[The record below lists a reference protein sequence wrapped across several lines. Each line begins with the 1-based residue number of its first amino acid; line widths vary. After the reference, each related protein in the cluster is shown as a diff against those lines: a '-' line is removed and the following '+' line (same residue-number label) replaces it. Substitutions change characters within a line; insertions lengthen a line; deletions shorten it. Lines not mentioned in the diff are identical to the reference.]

1 MATEFRD
8 PFTVRYRRSIAL
20 ATPFV
25 AVILSVLFYYVTM
38 PKSAQTATASGEK
51 IADSQL
57 LQVGALPVT

>member
-1 MATEFRD
+1 LATEFRD

-20 ATPFV
+20 ATPVV

-38 PKSAQTATASGEK
+38 PKSAQTASASGEK
-51 IADSQL
+51 IADSDL

>member
-20 ATPFV
+20 ATPVV

-38 PKSAQTATASGEK
+38 PRSAQTASASGDQISE
-51 IADSQL
+51 SQL